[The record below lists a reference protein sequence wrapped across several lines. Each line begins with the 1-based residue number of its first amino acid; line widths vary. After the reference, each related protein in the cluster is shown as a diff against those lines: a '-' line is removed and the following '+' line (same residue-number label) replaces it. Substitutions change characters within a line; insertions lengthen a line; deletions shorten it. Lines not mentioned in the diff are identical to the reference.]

1 MQPALLLQLLLM
13 LVMSPLLT
21 SSLCRLPQL
30 REQRQVLPLLL
41 VLFRTTAPPPAVLPW
56 PKRAH

>member
-30 REQRQVLPLLL
+30 RQVLPLLL